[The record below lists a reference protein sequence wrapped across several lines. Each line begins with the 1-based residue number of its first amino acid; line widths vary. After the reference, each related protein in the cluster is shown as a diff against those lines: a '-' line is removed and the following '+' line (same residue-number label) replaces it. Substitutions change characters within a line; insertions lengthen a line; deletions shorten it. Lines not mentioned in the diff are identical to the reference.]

1 MKINWNYIIGV
12 LLIALV
18 GFLYGFSNHKNNDVK
33 VGEIDIEFEKG
44 ENLFMNYQMV
54 NKMLIQNGKPIKNKA
69 KSVIDLHKLESNLL
83 SHPMV
88 ENAVIFLTVNGT
100 LKTKIKQRTPIAR
113 VITNSES
120 YYIDKQATRMPL
132 SGNHSARVIIV
143 SGNIKEENND
153 EIHQLVSTIL
163 SDDFLKEQII
173 GIEKTPNNE
182 FILETRIGEQ
192 KIYIGKIENLNK
204 KFKNLRSF
212 YSKTMVDN
220 SIKKYASINL
230 KYNNQVV
237 CTKELEYGTQ

>member
-1 MKINWNYIIGV
+1 V

>member
-1 MKINWNYIIGV
+1 M

>member
-1 MKINWNYIIGV
+1 LKINWNYIKGV

-44 ENLFMNYQMV
+44 ENLFMNYQMF